1 MILLYLCTDFST
13 HSIYEGLSVMM
24 NKTYYLCG
32 ALFLASMIVS
42 PARAQLGVA
51 AGVNFDNI
59 NDVKSSANKGNF
71 DNATGFHFGV
81 FYDFGAGPISLR
93 PGIFYRNVSNVD
105 FTVSGLKD
113 QFDLNMVEVPVDL
126 HFNLTATPLIKP
138 YALAGPVFT
147 YSKASGGELKDAVQ
161 NLNVAANIGL
171 GLSLSVPGLG
181 LRLFPELRYAFGIS
195 RFVKDKF
202 EVGGVN
208 FDASGTSRMNSFMV
222 RLGVGL

>member
-1 MILLYLCTDFST
+1 
-13 HSIYEGLSVMM
+13 MM
-24 NKTYYLCG
+24 NKSFSFCG
-32 ALFLASMIVS
+32 ALFLACLIVS
-42 PARAQLGVA
+42 PAQAQLGVA

-59 NDVKSSANKGNF
+59 SDVKSSAQNGDF
-71 DNATGFHFGV
+71 DNATGYHFGV
-81 FYDFGAGPISLR
+81 FYDFGAGPLSLR

-105 FTVSGLKD
+105 FSVSGLKD
-113 QFDLNMVEVPVDL
+113 QFDLNMVEVPVDI

-147 YSKASGGELKDAVQ
+147 YAKASGSDLKDAIQ
-161 NLNVAANIGL
+161 DLNIAANVGV

-181 LRLFPELRYAFGIS
+181 LRLSPELRYAFGIS

-208 FDASGTSRMNSFMV
+208 FDASSTARMNSFMV